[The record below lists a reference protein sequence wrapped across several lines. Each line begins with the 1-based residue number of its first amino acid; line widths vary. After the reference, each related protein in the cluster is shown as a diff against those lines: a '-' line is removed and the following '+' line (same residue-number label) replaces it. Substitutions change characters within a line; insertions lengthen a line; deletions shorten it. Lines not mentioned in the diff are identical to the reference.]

1 MTNSINTDLFNRFLK
16 DFWPKHRS
24 QLYKDLYNTYH
35 PSAYVES
42 FNRPGGN
49 FEDALETVADAVH
62 EGKKLGLLDSSV
74 DWSDTINYDA
84 LDLESD
90 ADFPHPGIDDNG
102 IPTLNNQLEIIDN
115 ANLDWIHGILLFDVY
130 EDIVEEFKHYCGE
143 NGIDESGMGKCMG
156 EFPPDARGEMI
167 NGTLKQD
174 YYTLYN
180 FMKELERA
188 GVNVKGY
195 MKSPIF
201 PNVIKLVDDG
211 STDYDTTGEYS
222 PMRQDDEAIDTEK
235 VYKSFGIEP
244 DRIEEQEE
252 PTTPEEEPIQSIFQ
266 KTLKDMGVQ
275 FQFVGTFGFGISGMF
290 GMVKDVLEGRYPS
303 LSEGEIILIF
313 LSGLSYL
320 SINLVKD
327 LKEVK
332 QEIEKRGLKEYVNK
346 AVELLKDFENISL
359 KVVEKAGYTIS
370 SLAELLG
377 YTFLLVPILDVT
389 NRLIAEN
396 GFDVVSLA
404 SYLKGVIIS
413 VGIFYIRNLFN
424 SLVLRL
430 RDNREKKQIYGDK
443 YEVDDNA
450 EDEMIEEGKFIGKV
464 LTNRFIKSTILTESR
479 IGELSL
485 LDDSINKKSLKWI
498 VTEEN
503 KINWLNLSISKSIEK
518 FNNNKK
524 LFTSTNIK
532 EITTKFKN
540 KDLHNLNN
548 YESLIEL
555 NQITNKL
562 TKKSKLHE
570 EVYMGK
576 IAEKATTNVVR
587 DVFEVVTLFEGG
599 EDYFLLPDYYT
610 DQDGDEYRYGE
621 LQFNVEVNIIE
632 NKQEENFVID
642 SLMGGEN
649 DDTIYLDIVLSD
661 NFNEKDYESLQIV
674 LSEYIRHEIEHILQ
688 IIDSERPDIIDKDDT
703 MSPFDYY
710 SQEHEI
716 DAQKVGFERRAKME
730 DKSMEE
736 VIKDYLGYR
745 QSIDNLSDTEK
756 QELIGKLTN

>member
-16 DFWPKHRS
+16 DFWPKHRT

-74 DWSDTINYDA
+74 AWSDTINYDA